1 MIYRLVRRNL
11 TVFFRDPTA
20 VFFSLLSSLILF
32 VLFIA
37 FLGNLQ
43 TQALHSRLPG
53 ASDAAVDAFV
63 HSWVLASV
71 VMIATMT
78 TSLSALVV
86 FVNDRVT
93 DAFRDFLVTPATRFQ
108 MISGYLLSSFVV
120 SVVLSTAVLAFSQLF
135 LAVVD
140 QAALQPT
147 RLLAVFGSVVGFCL
161 LFASVWSFVV
171 TFVRSN
177 AVFMSLGT
185 IVGTAG
191 GFLAGAYITVGALPA
206 GVVTFMNLL
215 PLNPGA
221 TLVRQS
227 FTGSTLDELVGDNE
241 IAAAV
246 VREEY
251 GLNLTLGST
260 PVDAWVLWVVVAL
273 LFAGFLVVGA
283 RRIGRRLG

>member
-1 MIYRLVRRNL
+1 MIYRLTRRNL
-11 TVFFRDPTA
+11 TVFFRDPPA

-43 TQALHSRLPG
+43 TQALHDQLPD
-53 ASDAAVDAFV
+53 ASNASVNAFV

-93 DAFRDFLVTPATRFQ
+93 DGFRDFLVTPATRVQ
-108 MISGYLLSSFVV
+108 MISGYLLASFVV
-120 SVVLSTAVLAFSQLF
+120 SMILSSAVLVFSQVFLGIFDHAVLGPSKLF
-135 LAVVD
+135 
-140 QAALQPT
+140 AA
-147 RLLAVFGSVVGFCL
+147 FFSMVGFCL
-161 LFASVWSFVV
+161 LFASIWSFFV
-171 TFVRSN
+171 TFVKSN

-185 IVGTAG
+185 IIGTAG
-191 GFLAGAYITVGALPA
+191 GFLAGAYITVGTLPT

-215 PLNPGA
+215 PLNPAA
-221 TLVRQS
+221 TLMRQS
-227 FTGSTLDELVGDNE
+227 FTASTLDSLTSTEQATT
-241 IAAAV
+241 I

-251 GLNLTLGST
+251 GLNLLVANTS
-260 PVDAWVLWVVVAL
+260 VSAWLLWFLFVL
-273 LFAGFLVVGA
+273 LFAIFLFIGS